1 MQTSGWI
8 RRKIQHTHPISRDP
22 MNNTAATTHKKSP
35 FTKLIVAAFV
45 LGLMALAVWNL
56 PRGYSNDLTQI
67 GNGKNIVVQ
76 VHDHDLVN
84 SSELMDSLNNIRNE
98 YKGIIEF
105 VVADLKIAEGEAFA
119 TAQNVEAVTL
129 VYFAPDG
136 TRLGIVQGVPDL
148 DTLRGTLNQAFN
160 LKTANQP

>member
-1 MQTSGWI
+1 
-8 RRKIQHTHPISRDP
+8 

>member
-1 MQTSGWI
+1 
-8 RRKIQHTHPISRDP
+8 
-22 MNNTAATTHKKSP
+22 MNNTATTTHKKSP
-35 FTKLIVAAFV
+35 FTKLIVTAFV
-45 LGLMALAVWNL
+45 LGLVALSVWML
-56 PRGYSNDLTQI
+56 PRGFSNDLTQI